1 MKFSCSKDMSVIQPK
16 CLLPLV
22 LLTPLFLA
30 ACSGNQTSVE
40 KNARHTAYQIERIHF
55 DPNMRP
61 LTGDNIRITAQFLSQ
76 FYETGKKD
84 RASGL
89 TTAQA
94 RQRVNSFSNDGG
106 PFAPEAQKSTFIK
119 QEYDA
124 DQPKKR
130 SDILKQGAIATY
142 WDGYNGRP

>member
-1 MKFSCSKDMSVIQPK
+1 MRLAR
-16 CLLPLV
+16 LLPFV
-22 LLTPLFLA
+22 CFIPLFLA

-40 KNARHTAYQIERIHF
+40 KNARRTAYQIERIHF

-61 LTGDNIRITAQFLSQ
+61 LTADNIRQTARFLSQ
-76 FYETGKKD
+76 FYEVGKKD
-84 RASGL
+84 RAAGL

-94 RQRVNSFSNDGG
+94 QQRVNSFSADGG
-106 PFAPEAQKSTFIK
+106 PFAPEAQKSTFID

-124 DQPKKR
+124 DQPEKR